1 MSRPRSACRRVAP
14 WLATVTAA
22 VAGLAACGDDDD
34 TATTS
39 TVAATTTVP
48 LTTQPVA
55 VPSTTPVSSSA
66 PASTVAPTSPPTTQA
81 TEVTST
87 TLPPSV
93 ALSGE
98 TLEVASALLANP
110 FMLERVGAFGGLVVY
125 DGESV
130 DGDFSLRCIAVGHD
144 GDTTWTEWCALPGDS
159 SSFVV
164 VDGIDPWVVDVG
176 ADHLDVTM
184 TQMPST
190 WAVTSSGC
198 VDPIV
203 MLIGAAEVVRPL
215 AVTGAACVADD
226 ALVTYSGV
234 YMQPGSGDGGQV
246 LLARGNE
253 GWNMAASGT
262 SITCPSVPTVCERFD
277 VDSELLEAISPIP
290 SPEHLSAQ
298 SNYVAVREVTS
309 DVRGMAADAAD
320 LDAITDAIVAEVT
333 SADSESDPVVAR
345 HDGVAFNQY
354 SLLVITVPLP
364 DDSFAATTYAVWI
377 TTETPE
383 APSAVHRAYA
393 WDNCARGVADSQT
406 CV

>member
-1 MSRPRSACRRVAP
+1 MSRPRSVRRRVAP

-34 TATTS
+34 EQAATTS
-39 TVAATTTVP
+39 IATTTAVPETQPTTAATTT
-48 LTTQPVA
+48 PVTSGA
-55 VPSTTPVSSSA
+55 V
-66 PASTVAPTSPPTTQA
+66 ASTAAPTSAPTTQA
-81 TEVTST
+81 TQPT
-87 TLPPSV
+87 TTAAPPPV

-98 TLEVASALLANP
+98 SLEVVSPLLANP

-130 DGDFSLRCIAVGHD
+130 DGDFALRCVAVGHD
-144 GDTTWTEWCALPGDS
+144 GETTWSEWCALPGDS

-176 ADHLDVTM
+176 DEHLDVTM

-203 MLIGAAEVVRPL
+203 MLIEAADLGHPVT
-215 AVTGAACVADD
+215 ATGAACVADD
-226 ALVTYSGV
+226 ALLTYSGV
-234 YMQPGSGDGGQV
+234 YMQPGSGDGSQI
-246 LLARGNE
+246 LLARGDE

-262 SITCPSVPTVCERFD
+262 SITCPGVPDVCERFG
-277 VDSELLEAISPIP
+277 VDDELLQAISPIP
-290 SPEHLSAQ
+290 SPEQLAAQ

-309 DVRGMAADAAD
+309 DVRAMAADAPD
-320 LDAITDAIVAEVT
+320 LDAITEAIVAGVT
-333 SADSESDPVVAR
+333 AADSESEPAVAR

-354 SLLVITVPLP
+354 SLLVITVPAA
-364 DDSFAATTYAVWI
+364 DDSVAATTYAVWI

-383 APSAVHRAYA
+383 APSEVHRAYA